1 MANYWGPIGMSTPL
15 EQIAIAPHVGGGF
28 EMVMI
33 NDDTGQEYPVRGVI
47 VAFDP
52 PRHFSFTDAETE
64 GGMVTEIA
72 FRDFG
77 DHQTETVT
85 HQRNVPVVL
94 LTPEARAGLETSFV
108 KLAHILQRWCERP
121 TSPGS
126 TTRCRGPGRPFR

>member
-1 MANYWGPIGMSTPL
+1 
-15 EQIAIAPHVGGGF
+15 
-28 EMVMI
+28 MVMI
-33 NDDTGQEYPVRGVI
+33 NDDTGQGYPVRGVI

-52 PRHFSFTDAETE
+52 PRLLSFTDAETE

-108 KLAHILQRWCERP
+108 KLDAYLA
-121 TSPGS
+121 TLV
-126 TTRCRGPGRPFR
+126 